1 MQLRDQHSILPLI
14 VGIGGT
20 TNPVSTTELVLR
32 AALRMAE
39 ARGAR
44 TRLID
49 GHFLARLPLYAPEV
63 QERTPVQE
71 ELVETV
77 RGADGLIVATPAY
90 HAGISGLLKNGI
102 DLLED
107 LRDDARPYLSN
118 RAVGCIVTAYGWQG
132 GGTTLISV
140 RTTIHALRGW
150 PTPIGVTLN
159 TAERIF
165 DESGAF
171 SDKRA
176 ADQVALLVGQVLDF
190 AERFRKGAR

>member
-14 VGIGGT
+14 VGIDGT

-39 ARGAR
+39 ERGAR

-77 RGADGLIVATPAY
+77 RGADGLIVEVHP
-90 HAGISGLLKNGI
+90 
-102 DLLED
+102 DPE
-107 LRDDARPYLSN
+107 
-118 RAVGCIVTAYGWQG
+118 
-132 GGTTLISV
+132 
-140 RTTIHALRGW
+140 HALSDGDQSLAPDSFARMMKQLSAFAAAAGR
-150 PTPIGVTLN
+150 TMGGDRDHAAARRTHR
-159 TAERIF
+159 E
-165 DESGAF
+165 GA
-171 SDKRA
+171 
-176 ADQVALLVGQVLDF
+176 VA
-190 AERFRKGAR
+190 